1 MMDKKNKEML
11 LIAASEPGTFD
22 KSKSMNVRCKRD
34 PEVVRAF
41 VGLTKDNT
49 VLQRA
54 DVLMKSKDTLALVA
68 PDKIDDYIEYV
79 ESFSRAVSSVSSLAY
94 NARTDFS
101 STNTFSVASLSETE
115 AGSTYIEQS
124 KKSLIEVRDNLA
136 AVVDILGI

>member
-49 VLQRA
+49 VLQKA
-54 DVLMKSKDTLALVA
+54 DSLMKSKDALALVD

-79 ESFSRAVSSVSSLAY
+79 ERYSRAISSVDSLAY

-101 STNTFSVASLSETE
+101 STNTFSVSSDKFE
-115 AGSTYIEQS
+115 AIF
-124 KKSLIEVRDNLA
+124 N
-136 AVVDILGI
+136 